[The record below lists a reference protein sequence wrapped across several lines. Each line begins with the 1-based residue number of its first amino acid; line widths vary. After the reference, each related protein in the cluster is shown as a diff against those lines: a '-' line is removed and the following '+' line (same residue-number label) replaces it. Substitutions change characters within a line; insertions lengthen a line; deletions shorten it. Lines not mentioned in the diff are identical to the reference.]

1 MAKTLA
7 IKVKYSSEGEGKVIK
22 NINELEGAIED
33 LSNELKTLDFGS
45 EEYKRTAAELNKL
58 KSEFKDVEKEFE
70 GLDTEQK
77 LSAIGGA
84 LELVSGSF
92 LIAASAARTF
102 GADAET
108 VEEVERLEQQALEAV
123 NIALGV
129 RAVAEGLVQANMLKR
144 VVTEKAA
151 NLQTKIAT
159 GLQTAYTAVVG
170 ASTGALKAFRIALIS
185 TGIGAIVVAIG
196 ALIANWDKLTAAI
209 FKSNKEADRFK
220 EINKEAQQSIA
231 KTSVELDFYAGI
243 VSDVTK
249 SEGERLEALEELN
262 KLGVITEDITLDQ
275 ADALD
280 ILNER
285 LELAR
290 DNILLKAQAEAAASL
305 LTEAFKEQ
313 IEAQST
319 ELEDNIG
326 FWEKLGNSILSFG
339 NPIVT
344 TIRNQQTAIE
354 NQTEA
359 VNEATDE
366 VEKYE
371 EIYVGILEK
380 LNENESKLRKE
391 REKADKNVKSRNKGK
406 EERNK
411 LDAEYDKLLE
421 QLSKTIEKTAR
432 ATKTLATETR
442 GEVEIV
448 ERANKLVEDQNELL
462 EERLGII
469 GTSIG
474 ETQEQ
479 LDLTKQLAIAI
490 GGIKLPEDENVSAYQ
505 DAFARILKTIDSINE
520 YASTDEAS
528 RDGVVST
535 LLFGDGESDFEI
547 NRLNRLRDTL
557 DSISMEE
564 LDEDQRRIL
573 LDFFQK
579 TVDIDNKWKEYDKTL
594 KETLETQD
602 KLRENLKQQLDLGQI
617 DQQTYDEKLKNL
629 NEIVSKAEEL
639 NGVNVDYGK
648 LLKEIVA
655 IQDSAIENEVT
666 TKELN
671 DAILDTISM
680 RVFEGKR
687 FNELTDYQKTLIE
700 DINADLVDQTK
711 IYQET
716 QDVAIKLGDAL
727 TKIQA
732 NIAKQGEQIT
742 DSQFKQLQ
750 QFIISNE
757 EQIDGIKEYFSTISA
772 ESTNLTEE
780 QIENLKKL
788 IDSIEFQ
795 QQIGKVQE
803 FANKVIEEFTN
814 ISNGIQ
820 SVLADSISLQLQELD
835 YYEELAMSSIGDETE
850 RAKQLQEE
858 LRQDIAKQR
867 FDLEKKARLTELRF
881 SLASSIANTAQAVLK
896 ALATVPPPAGQILA
910 AIYGGIGAAQGV
922 VIQDQINFVKGQQFV
937 PARRGGLVMGASH
950 EEGGVMMNGGL
961 VLEGGEAIINKNAA
975 AQFSDLLSQINVSTG
990 GRALS
995 VDDSALVQEI
1005 RKQNQRPIKTYV
1017 LYNDIQDTNKIN
1029 SRLEQISR
1037 L

>member
-58 KSEFKDVEKEFE
+58 KSEFKDIEREFE
-70 GLDTEQK
+70 GMDTEQK

-249 SEGERLEALEELN
+249 SEG
-262 KLGVITEDITLDQ
+262 
-275 ADALD
+275 
-280 ILNER
+280 ER

-594 KETLETQD
+594 KKTVETQD